1 MSGLT
6 RMHTS
11 ISIREI
17 SRRKEGSSKKRFLL
31 NIQISHSTIKKPPNS
46 FVNLKIFSIIIHRK
60 PKGNKCTIYFTFKKK
75 RKSQNFNPSRQTKI
89 TYYYPPTTKNLLNPT
104 NRLLK
109 NSIKSPKRSARQAHR
124 STPRRTENRKENEA
138 ISDSP
143 KLDLFPRG
151 TTHSDAATDAEEQ
164 WRPTERGARRAE
176 RGGQRRIKGDDPRFV
191 RIRISRYIIHRAC
204 TIVGRFINTNGVW

>member
-75 RKSQNFNPSRQTKI
+75 GKSQNFNPSRQTKI
-89 TYYYPPTTKNLLNPT
+89 TATLPLQKNCLIQLIACSKIPSKVPNAPLDNPIAQPRGEQKIGKKTRRSPILQNSTFSRAERRTVTPPPTP
-104 NRLLK
+104 R
-109 NSIKSPKRSARQAHR
+109 NSGGQPS
-124 STPRRTENRKENEA
+124 
-138 ISDSP
+138 
-143 KLDLFPRG
+143 G
-151 TTHSDAATDAEEQ
+151 V
-164 WRPTERGARRAE
+164 RGARR
-176 RGGQRRIKGDDPRFV
+176 GGASDESKAM
-191 RIRISRYIIHRAC
+191 IRVSFGFESLG
-204 TIVGRFINTNGVW
+204 T

>member
-11 ISIREI
+11 IPIREI

-31 NIQISHSTIKKPPNS
+31 NIQISHSTIKKSPNS

-89 TYYYPPTTKNLLNPT
+89 TTTLPLQKTCLIQLIACSKIPSKVPNAP
-104 NRLLK
+104 
-109 NSIKSPKRSARQAHR
+109 
-124 STPRRTENRKENEA
+124 
-138 ISDSP
+138 
-143 KLDLFPRG
+143 LDKPIAQPRG
-151 TTHSDAATDAEEQ
+151 EQ
-164 WRPTERGARRAE
+164 KTGKKTRRSPILQNSTFSRAE
-176 RGGQRRIKGDDPRFV
+176 RRTVTPPPTPRNSGGQRAECAARGEGGP
-191 RIRISRYIIHRAC
+191 A
-204 TIVGRFINTNGVW
+204 TNQRR

>member
-11 ISIREI
+11 IPIREI

-89 TYYYPPTTKNLLNPT
+89 TATLPLQKNCLIQLIACSKIPSKVPNAPLDKPIAQPRGEQKTGKKTRRSPILQNSTFSRAERRTVTPPPTP
-104 NRLLK
+104 R
-109 NSIKSPKRSARQAHR
+109 NSGGQPS
-124 STPRRTENRKENEA
+124 
-138 ISDSP
+138 
-143 KLDLFPRG
+143 G
-151 TTHSDAATDAEEQ
+151 V
-164 WRPTERGARRAE
+164 RGARR
-176 RGGQRRIKGDDPRFV
+176 GGASDESKAM
-191 RIRISRYIIHRAC
+191 IRVSFGFESLG
-204 TIVGRFINTNGVW
+204 T